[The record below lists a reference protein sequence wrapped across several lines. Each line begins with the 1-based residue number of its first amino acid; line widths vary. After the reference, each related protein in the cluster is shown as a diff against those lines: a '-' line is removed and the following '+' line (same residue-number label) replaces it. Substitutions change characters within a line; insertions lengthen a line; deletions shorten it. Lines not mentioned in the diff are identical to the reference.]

1 MRILHER
8 LFVMKKYKNYEVRP
22 IENLKEMLY
31 TSAATWPEKNA
42 FLEKRDGVYEGIT
55 FNQYL
60 LDVEG
65 LGTELCARGLL
76 GKRVIVTG
84 ENCYAWALAYMT
96 VICGLGV
103 VIPVDKEIP
112 PEEIANIANVSEADA
127 VIYSAKYE
135 DKIKKIEKPLDFICF
150 DELAGLCAAGR
161 EKINAGDR
169 TYLDLEIDKNEMA
182 SLIFTSGTT
191 GVSKGVMLS
200 HHNITFNLT
209 EMCQMIYIGPEDTF
223 LSVLPLHHAY
233 ECTCGFLCQI
243 YRGSTIAYCE
253 GLRYIMKNM
262 KEVHPTMILCV
273 PLLIETM
280 YHKIWANIRKNGMEK
295 MVKKALAASN
305 ASRKI
310 GIDLR
315 KKLFSEIH
323 ETFGGKLRMMIAGG
337 AAVDPDILKGLR
349 DFGILAV
356 QGYGLTEC
364 APLAAVNRD
373 KFYCDSSAGLA
384 TPNATLEIV
393 DAAED
398 GTGDIR
404 FKGDNIMLG
413 YYKAP
418 ELTAEVIVD
427 GWLYTGDLGFI
438 DKDGFLHITGR
449 RKNVIVTANGK
460 NIFPEELETYLSRNP
475 YVLESVVV
483 GVPDETG
490 RDYDIVAMILP
501 DRERL
506 DEENPDGYSE
516 ELVREKLTEA
526 VKQAN
531 SMVQQYKRI
540 KKFLVRSEEFPK
552 NTSKKIKRA
561 GLLEEAIAQ
570 LENAE
575 EKAGE

>member
-1 MRILHER
+1 MQER

-150 DELAGLCAAGR
+150 DELSGLCAAGR

-356 QGYGLTEC
+356 QGYGLAEC

-404 FKGDNIMLG
+404 FKGENIMLG